1 MEFLIDFC
9 PYVIAALVLFVLGF
23 NLSRRENRLRESTHE
38 AVSLPWYSWEAIASI
53 LLIALFS
60 ALRYYTGNDYR
71 MYLTNFQQLQ
81 ADGSCGAWPQRAR
94 GSLPRLP
101 PRAASSCFLPA
112 RAPRSSSRLATR
124 TVSSP
129 ASGR

>member
-1 MEFLIDFC
+1 MMEFLIDFC
-9 PYVIAALVLFVLGF
+9 PYVIVALVLFALGF

-71 MYLTNFQQLQ
+71 MYLTNFQF
-81 ADGSCGAWPQRAR
+81 G
-94 GSLPRLP
+94 
-101 PRAASSCFLPA
+101 FK
-112 RAPRSSSRLATR
+112 
-124 TVSSP
+124 
-129 ASGR
+129 